1 MEAAPSA
8 IDTAV
13 LDELERSIGDDPE
26 FLRDLVET
34 YVDDAPI
41 QLATMRDGISTGNV
55 ERVNRAAHTLKSNS
69 ATVGAN
75 ALSAMSRELEML
87 TSPATTES
95 GDLASPEIDA
105 LVQSIARELERATAE
120 LNGLVPAQES

>member
-1 MEAAPSA
+1 MEAAPPA

-13 LDELERSIGDDPE
+13 LDELEHSIGDDRQ

-34 YVDDAPI
+34 YLDDAPM
-41 QLATMRDGISTGNV
+41 QLATMRDGISVGSV

-69 ATVGAN
+69 ASVGAN
-75 ALSAMSRELEML
+75 GLSAMCRELETL

-95 GDLASPEIDA
+95 ADLMTPEVDTLIDA
-105 LVQSIARELERATAE
+105 ITAELERATSE
-120 LNGLVPAQES
+120 LNALVPAPQP